1 VVNTS
6 IAGPSILAEDKRK
19 YNMVSSC
26 FKEKVLRKLSEG
38 PAKLVMAAYTNNT
51 WKAMETASNTYTSYS
66 KTTIENSISQDQIT
80 SFIWWCYSEKNLKH
94 ATINSYVSSLA
105 TLQKLMG
112 NNLDFATSYLTK
124 TVLKGVRNAE
134 AVQAPKESTR
144 LVFSLPLLKILG
156 HCLMSQDWD
165 PDSKR
170 IFWAASTLLFFGSF
184 RVSEILS
191 KNEYSYDPL
200 TTLVWSDVLQV
211 GEALRIHV
219 KFPKVFSA
227 KGIFVDLFPIDDV
240 TICPVH
246 CLKNLRSKVENQDEP
261 VFKFGTGKL
270 LTPNQFNKS
279 LKELLGTVLT
289 PEENQFTSHSFRAA
303 IPAALAENPDLASK
317 QELKLWGRWDSNAY
331 LKYTRLQYEQR
342 KITFH
347 SICKMFNIRP
357 AKSTGAQRARISP
370 ERGQV
375 NHL

>member
-1 VVNTS
+1 
-6 IAGPSILAEDKRK
+6 
-19 YNMVSSC
+19 
-26 FKEKVLRKLSEG
+26 
-38 PAKLVMAAYTNNT
+38 
-51 WKAMETASNTYTSYS
+51 
-66 KTTIENSISQDQIT
+66 
-80 SFIWWCYSEKNLKH
+80 
-94 ATINSYVSSLA
+94 
-105 TLQKLMG
+105 MG

-144 LVFSLPLLKILG
+144 LVFTLPLLKILG

-227 KGIFVDLFPIDDV
+227 KGIFVDLFPVDDV

-246 CLKNLRSKVENQDEP
+246 CLKNLRLKVKNQDEP

-270 LTPNQFNKS
+270 LTPTQFNKS
-279 LKELLGTVLT
+279 LKDLLGTVLT

-303 IPAALAENPDLASK
+303 IPAALEENPDIASK
-317 QELKLWGRWDSNAY
+317 QELKMWGRWDSNAY

-347 SICKMFNIRP
+347 SICKMFIIRP
-357 AKSTGAQRARISP
+357 ASLLERSVLASHLNEARSTIFEEQSQYLAPQPVQPKPSVQAIACGDPGHTVLFGRIGLEHWGVYDVTITILHQLSFTYFF
-370 ERGQV
+370 EINLSLLGLSV
-375 NHL
+375 